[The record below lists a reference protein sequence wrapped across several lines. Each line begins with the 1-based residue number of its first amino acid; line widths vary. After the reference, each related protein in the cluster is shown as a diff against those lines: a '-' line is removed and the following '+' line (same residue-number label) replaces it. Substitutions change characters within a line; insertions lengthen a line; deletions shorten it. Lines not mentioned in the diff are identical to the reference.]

1 MKIKKS
7 IGSNIF
13 DFCNITFMIL
23 FSIIIIV
30 PFWNMI
36 VLSLSTA
43 KTSMNL
49 TITLWPR
56 EFSLEAYKFAL
67 RDDSIITA
75 YGVTIA
81 RTVAGTLFSL
91 FCNISFAYGLSK
103 KELPFRNLLTTFIL
117 IPMFFGGGLIP
128 TYIMMTSLGLKNTF
142 LIYILPGA
150 VGSYN
155 IILIR
160 NYFQNMDHTLEEAAI
175 IDGASN
181 FKVMY
186 RIVVPMAKPII
197 ATVALWGLVGH
208 WNAWND
214 CLIYIENKNLYTLQF
229 MLRRLLI
236 DDRQM
241 TDEMLQ
247 FMTDAEQPDRFL
259 TKNLQSAIT
268 IITIAPIMATYPFL
282 QKYFVKGIM
291 IGALKG

>member
-1 MKIKKS
+1 MKIRKS
-7 IGSNIF
+7 ISGSIF
-13 DFCNITFMIL
+13 DFCNILFMIL

-36 VLSLSTA
+36 VLSFSTA

-67 RDDSIITA
+67 RDDSIIRA
-75 YGVTIA
+75 YGVTIT
-81 RTVAGTLFSL
+81 RTVLGTLYSL
-91 FCNISFAYGLSK
+91 FCNVCFAYGLSK
-103 KELPFRNLLTTFIL
+103 KHLPFRNLLTTFIL

-128 TYIMMTSLGLKNTF
+128 TYLLITNLGIKNT
-142 LIYILPGA
+142 LLVYILPGA

-160 NYFQNMDHTLEEAAI
+160 NYLQNMDHTLEEAAI

-197 ATVALWGLVGH
+197 ATVALWTIVGH

-214 CLIYIENKNLYTLQF
+214 CLIYIEDKNLYTLQF
-229 MLRRLLI
+229 ILRRLLV
-236 DDRQM
+236 DDRNM
-241 TDEMLQ
+241 SDEMLQ
-247 FMTDAEQPDRFL
+247 HMIDNEQDRFL
-259 TKNLQSAIT
+259 SKNLQSAIT
-268 IITIAPIMATYPFL
+268 IITILPIMCTYPFL

-291 IGALKG
+291 VGALKG